1 VIYGIPFILK
11 LVPPNKFFGFKM
23 KSVLPD
29 TDAWY
34 FANRVFGVCCAAA
47 GVLLGIVSL
56 VLPSVAAEFTRQV
69 RTLVILLFIVAP
81 MIGVVLVTRSVTEKH
96 VQD

>member
-1 VIYGIPFILK
+1 
-11 LVPPNKFFGFKM
+11 
-23 KSVLPD
+23 
-29 TDAWY
+29 
-34 FANRVFGVCCAAA
+34 VCCAAA